1 MELAVAAMP
10 ELNCSVGFSRG
21 FAGGDEPFQYFNYRL
36 ANAKVGLAPRGS
48 AIETHRLAEILR
60 MGAVPTIKDE
70 DYLHATFIDV
80 PGIIEADWTL
90 VAQKMRYYLLD
101 APEELEALA
110 SSKGSDV

>member
-1 MELAVAAMP
+1 M
-10 ELNCSVGFSRG
+10 NHFSISIIV
-21 FAGGDEPFQYFNYRL
+21 L
-36 ANAKVGLAPRGS
+36 ANAKIGLAPRGS
-48 AIETHRLAEILR
+48 AVETHRLAEILR
-60 MGAVPTIKDE
+60 MDAVPTIKDE

-110 SSKGSDV
+110 RKAAVFDEDLHCPHATKNENLHVP

>member
-1 MELAVAAMP
+1 
-10 ELNCSVGFSRG
+10 
-21 FAGGDEPFQYFNYRL
+21 
-36 ANAKVGLAPRGS
+36 
-48 AIETHRLAEILR
+48 
-60 MGAVPTIKDE
+60 MGAVPTIKDD

-110 SSKGSDV
+110 RKAAVFDEDLHRCVVGDMDLILKKDFRSILYRLQ

>member
-1 MELAVAAMP
+1 M
-10 ELNCSVGFSRG
+10 NHFSISIIV
-21 FAGGDEPFQYFNYRL
+21 L
-36 ANAKVGLAPRGS
+36 ANAKIGLAPRGS

-110 SSKGSDV
+110 RKAAKFDEDLHRCVVGDGLILKRAFGVD

>member
-1 MELAVAAMP
+1 MENGRTATVL
-10 ELNCSVGFSRG
+10 
-21 FAGGDEPFQYFNYRL
+21 DL
-36 ANAKVGLAPRGS
+36 ANAKIGLAPRGS

-110 SSKGSDV
+110 RKAAKFDEDLHLCVVGDGLNT